1 MGSSPVAPKGAG
13 PLELWERKCLLFKPG
28 LWSLF
33 MAVPGN
39 VGGLKLVSGS
49 TFHASPQGPLRWAL
63 DAQAEAW
70 RHHDHSS
77 QSLRVKNGL

>member
-1 MGSSPVAPKGAG
+1 MGSSAVAPEGAG
-13 PLELWERKCLLFKPG
+13 PLELWENKCLLFEPG

-63 DAQAEAW
+63 DAQAGAR
-70 RHHDHSS
+70 RHHGHSS
-77 QSLRVKNGL
+77 QSLWVRNGL